1 MGIRVMNKLW
11 FIILVESSMAAPMD
25 TPFEVHNMDRSQPD
39 VMRKH
44 PGPQIREWVRVL
56 GRRLKL
62 PK

>member
-1 MGIRVMNKLW
+1 
-11 FIILVESSMAAPMD
+11 MAAPMD